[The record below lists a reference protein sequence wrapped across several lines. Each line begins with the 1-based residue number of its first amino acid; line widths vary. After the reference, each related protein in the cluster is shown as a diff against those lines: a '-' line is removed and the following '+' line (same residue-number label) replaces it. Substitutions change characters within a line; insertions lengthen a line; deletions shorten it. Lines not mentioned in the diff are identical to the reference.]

1 MRMWYA
7 LSLVI
12 AIALPLTTGIRPA
25 IAVVL
30 YPWCVQYGGIASSTM
45 NCGFTSFAQCRATAS
60 GIGAWCIPNPQYTPY
75 PPSPRYS
82 PAGAALTPLPA
93 RNRPSLWRV
102 DVWAFLHRRGNCAG
116 FGQPFV

>member
-45 NCGFTSFAQCRATAS
+45 NCGSPPPAMARGAS
-60 GIGAWCIPNPQYTPY
+60 QTRSTRRIRPRHVTPRRCGANAA
-75 PPSPRYS
+75 
-82 PAGAALTPLPA
+82 AGAEPAEPLA
-93 RNRPSLWRV
+93 S
-102 DVWAFLHRRGNCAG
+102 
-116 FGQPFV
+116 

>member
-7 LSLVI
+7 LSFVI

-45 NCGFTSFAQCRATAS
+45 NCGFTSFAQCRGHRLRQWRVVHPQPAVHAVSALATL
-60 GIGAWCIPNPQYTPY
+60 
-75 PPSPRYS
+75 R

-102 DVWAFLHRRGNCAG
+102 DVRAFLHRRGNCAG

>member
-30 YPWCVQYGGIASSTM
+30 YPWCLRQWRVVHPQPAVHAVS
-45 NCGFTSFAQCRATAS
+45 ALATL
-60 GIGAWCIPNPQYTPY
+60 
-75 PPSPRYS
+75 R

-116 FGQPFV
+116 FGQLFV

>member
-30 YPWCVQYGGIASSTM
+30 YPWCVQYGGIA
-45 NCGFTSFAQCRATAS
+45 
-60 GIGAWCIPNPQYTPY
+60 
-75 PPSPRYS
+75 
-82 PAGAALTPLPA
+82 
-93 RNRPSLWRV
+93 
-102 DVWAFLHRRGNCAG
+102 
-116 FGQPFV
+116 

>member
-1 MRMWYA
+1 MPGHRLRQWRVVHPQPAVHAVSA
-7 LSLVI
+7 L
-12 AIALPLTTGIRPA
+12 
-25 IAVVL
+25 
-30 YPWCVQYGGIASSTM
+30 
-45 NCGFTSFAQCRATAS
+45 ATL
-60 GIGAWCIPNPQYTPY
+60 
-75 PPSPRYS
+75 R